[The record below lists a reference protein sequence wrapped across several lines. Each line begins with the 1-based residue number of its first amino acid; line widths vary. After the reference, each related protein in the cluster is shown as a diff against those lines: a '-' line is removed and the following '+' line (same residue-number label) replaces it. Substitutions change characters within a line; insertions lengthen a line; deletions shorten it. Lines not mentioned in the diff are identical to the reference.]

1 VVPALLKA
9 RKPGCHFRMRG
20 FLFSVIYRSE
30 RRFRHAPLIPSKVPR
45 PDCRTAMT
53 EVTYYVAPQYVAGD
67 DGNAAGGSTEY
78 FNPTRL

>member
-1 VVPALLKA
+1 
-9 RKPGCHFRMRG
+9 
-20 FLFSVIYRSE
+20 
-30 RRFRHAPLIPSKVPR
+30 
-45 PDCRTAMT
+45 MT